1 MCQIFH
7 FLVVRSFICLSFSS
21 TIYSTR
27 NIRGISEEES
37 SGWLNVLFIFTD
49 PSHHDPSSCPLV
61 LPGHLRDHR
70 RFQRRAEVGPQG
82 PRRCECAGF
91 ALRGANYVS
100 VKAAGGDEISSIH
113 IDPTDSTLTSTH
125 LTAPLPLS
133 LSLSL
138 SPSSCL
144 PTLNPPRPKQ
154 LPGSSAS

>member
-21 TIYSTR
+21 TIV
-27 NIRGISEEES
+27 RGISEEES

-133 LSLSL
+133 LSLS
-138 SPSSCL
+138 PSSCL